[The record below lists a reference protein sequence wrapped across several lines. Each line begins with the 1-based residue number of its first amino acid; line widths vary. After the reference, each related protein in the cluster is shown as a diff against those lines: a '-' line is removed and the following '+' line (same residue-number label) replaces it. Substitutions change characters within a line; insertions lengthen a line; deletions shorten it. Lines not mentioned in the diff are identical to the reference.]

1 MFVTGFFFNAM
12 SFAVQSSVCPL
23 VPCRPVSVTQVV
35 VDNGSDMCKT
45 EFAGDDASR
54 AVIPSSVDKPKVPGI
69 MVGMKQKD
77 SNVGDDVQSTRGVST
92 VKHHI
97 QHADNGSGMC
107 LAGFAEDAPC
117 ALLPSIVGGYNMPGQ
132 RHHFSL
138 A

>member
-1 MFVTGFFFNAM
+1 M
-12 SFAVQSSVCPL
+12 
-23 VPCRPVSVTQVV
+23 RTQVV

-45 EFAGDDASR
+45 EFAGDDDAFR
-54 AVIPSSVDKPKVPGI
+54 AVIPSSVDKAKVPGI
-69 MVGMKQKD
+69 MVCMEHKD
-77 SNVGDDVQSTRGVST
+77 SNVGDDVQSKRGVLT

-132 RHHFSL
+132 RHRFSPEDERQNEKQENHDVD
-138 A
+138 

>member
-1 MFVTGFFFNAM
+1 MAGDE
-12 SFAVQSSVCPL
+12 
-23 VPCRPVSVTQVV
+23 VTQVV

-54 AVIPSSVDKPKVPGI
+54 AVIPSSVDMPKVPGI
-69 MVGMKQKD
+69 MVGMEQKD
-77 SNVGDDVQSTRGVST
+77 SNVGDDVQSKRGVST

-132 RHHFSL
+132 RHHFSPVSL
-138 A
+138 PLLFGLQWESREVLSCSL